1 MTAFCAKPDK
11 FTLFYKIDQTIVLV
25 FMHLDSP
32 NNSQINRDYLNTIH
46 ILGMEIKMTQG
57 QTGKVQKILTIFLCF
72 WVAFFEGFDL
82 QAPGIAAKGIA
93 SSFSL
98 DQVQMGYVFSLGVFG
113 MLFGAFFG
121 GRLADYFGQK
131 KILILSIAIFGVFMS
146 ATAFA
151 PSVEVLYI
159 TRFFTGLG
167 LGAAMPTMISVV
179 GDEATEKNRG
189 KLNSLMYCGL
199 PVGAIFVAGLAMC
212 LPEIQWQS
220 LFLIGGLTP
229 LALIPLMVF
238 ILKDKAKDIAVI
250 QTTDVTVPNMVQVL
264 FKQQQYKNTL
274 PLWVGFFFTLM
285 INYILISWLPNLL
298 MEQGLVKQQAFLV
311 MLVFQVGA
319 VIGTLGLGYLLDH
332 LKLWQLACIIY
343 IGLFI
348 ALTLLFTTTAV
359 PVLIVAGVMG
369 GIFSTGGQSILYGIS
384 PIFYTG
390 AGKVTGVGSAISLG
404 RLGAMTGPLLT
415 GKILTLGLGT
425 TGILMLSLPAAV
437 VSAVAVAALSRYK
450 SKLK

>member
-1 MTAFCAKPDK
+1 MA
-11 FTLFYKIDQTIVLV
+11 QV
-25 FMHLDSP
+25 
-32 NNSQINRDYLNTIH
+32 
-46 ILGMEIKMTQG
+46 
-57 QTGKVQKILTIFLCF
+57 QTGKMQKFLTVFLCF

-93 SSFSL
+93 ATFSL

-121 GRLADYFGQK
+121 GRVADYLGQK
-131 KILILSIAIFGVFMS
+131 KVLMLSIAIFGVFMS
-146 ATAFA
+146 LTAIA
-151 PSVEVLYI
+151 PSVEIMYAA
-159 TRFFTGLG
+159 RFFTGLG

-179 GDEATEKNRG
+179 GDEATESNRG

-199 PVGAIFVAGLAMC
+199 PVGAIFVAGLG
-212 LPEIQWQS
+212 IIFKDISWHT

-229 LALIPLMVF
+229 LLLLPFMAI
-238 ILKDKAKDIAVI
+238 ILKDKPKAAV
-250 QTTDVTVPNMVQVL
+250 QMQSAETVPPMAQVL
-264 FKQQQYKNTL
+264 FAEKKYKHTL

-285 INYILISWLPNLL
+285 VNYILISWLPNLL
-298 MEQGLVKQQAFLV
+298 MGQGLEKQQAFMI

-319 VIGTLGLGYLLDH
+319 VIGTLGFGYLLDR
-332 LKLWQLACIIY
+332 LKLWQMSLLIY
-343 IGLFI
+343 TGLFV
-348 ALTLLFTTTAV
+348 ALLALFTTTSI

-384 PIFYTG
+384 PIFYSG

-415 GKILTLGLGT
+415 GKILALGLGT
-425 TGILMLSLPAAV
+425 TGILIASAPGIVLSAIAIASL
-437 VSAVAVAALSRYK
+437 SAYK
-450 SKLK
+450 ASQK

>member
-1 MTAFCAKPDK
+1 MIQPYSEK
-11 FTLFYKIDQTIVLV
+11 L
-25 FMHLDSP
+25 
-32 NNSQINRDYLNTIH
+32 R
-46 ILGMEIKMTQG
+46 
-57 QTGKVQKILTIFLCF
+57 KILTIFLCF

-93 SSFSL
+93 ASFAL

-121 GRLADYFGQK
+121 GRIADYLGQK
-131 KILILSIAIFGVFMS
+131 KVLMLSVAIFGVFMS
-146 ATAFA
+146 LTAIA
-151 PSVEVLYI
+151 PSIEVLYAA
-159 TRFFTGLG
+159 RFLTGLG

-179 GDEATEKNRG
+179 GDEATEANRG

-199 PVGAIFVAGLAMC
+199 PVGAIFVAGLAML
-212 LPEIQWQS
+212 LPDIQWQT

-229 LALIPLMVF
+229 LALLPFMGF
-238 ILKDKAKDIAVI
+238 ILKDQPKAAVA
-250 QTTDVTVPNMVQVL
+250 QKRSGEAVPSMVEVL
-264 FKQQQYKNTL
+264 FKQQQYKNTV

-298 MEQGLVKQQAFLV
+298 MEQGLQKQQAFLV

-319 VIGTLGLGYLLDH
+319 VIGTLSLGYLLDR
-332 LKLWQLACIIY
+332 LKLWQMAAIIY
-343 IGLFI
+343 SGLFV
-348 ALTLLFTTTAV
+348 ALVLLFTSTSI
-359 PVLIVAGVMG
+359 PLLILAGVMG

-384 PIFYTG
+384 PIFYSG

-415 GKILTLGLGT
+415 GKILALGLGT
-425 TGILMLSLPAAV
+425 TGILMASLPAVV
-437 VSAVAVAALSRYK
+437 VSAVAVTALSRYK
-450 SKLK
+450 AAHK

>member
-1 MTAFCAKPDK
+1 MIQPYSEK
-11 FTLFYKIDQTIVLV
+11 L
-25 FMHLDSP
+25 
-32 NNSQINRDYLNTIH
+32 R
-46 ILGMEIKMTQG
+46 
-57 QTGKVQKILTIFLCF
+57 KILTIFLCF

-93 SSFSL
+93 ASFAL

-121 GRLADYFGQK
+121 GRIADYLGQK
-131 KILILSIAIFGVFMS
+131 KVLILSVTIFGLFMS
-146 ATAFA
+146 LTAIA
-151 PSVEVLYI
+151 PSVEVLYAA
-159 TRFFTGLG
+159 RFFTGLG

-179 GDEATEKNRG
+179 GDEATEANRG

-199 PVGAIFVAGLAMC
+199 PVGAIFVAGLAMSF
-212 LPEIQWQS
+212 PDIQWQT

-229 LALIPLMVF
+229 LALIPLMAFV
-238 ILKDKAKDIAVI
+238 LKDKPKVAADVQVSAEAV
-250 QTTDVTVPNMVQVL
+250 PGMVEVL
-264 FKQQQYKNTL
+264 FKQQQYKNTV

-298 MEQGLVKQQAFLV
+298 MEQGLERQQAFLV

-319 VIGTLGLGYLLDH
+319 VIGTLGLGYLLDR
-332 LKLWQLACIIY
+332 LKLWQMAVIIY
-343 IGLFI
+343 SGLFV
-348 ALTLLFTTTAV
+348 ALVLLFTTTSI
-359 PVLIVAGVMG
+359 PLLILAGVMG

-384 PIFYTG
+384 PIFYSG

-415 GKILTLGLGT
+415 GKILALGLGT
-425 TGILMLSLPAAV
+425 TGILMASLPAVV
-437 VSAVAVAALSRYK
+437 VSAVAVTALSRYK
-450 SKLK
+450 AAHK